1 MMESSATGVMLLV
14 VLAACHVPRGTV
26 RAEEA
31 DRLRPDHWVARCPD
45 ADRVLL
51 DAAGVEA
58 FNRRML
64 ARDRSLRDLAA
75 LPVALPAADVSALV
89 AGVSRM
95 PDGPFQHA
103 DGRAV
108 DAADR
113 ERWLAS
119 LALDSIPAD
128 VAPRFAIVTR
138 RAALR
143 RFPTA
148 QRVRRA
154 GGPHD
159 IDLFQE
165 SAFFPGTPTAAVH
178 ATADGRWTFVLG
190 ITYAAWI
197 ETAALAFAERDA
209 VLDFA
214 RRSSVV
220 VVAARAL
227 AAPIE
232 TATEAIA
239 LDMGTVLPEAGG
251 SAASEPTVTVP
262 VRSADGSLAVAPARI
277 EPADAIRA
285 APLSASRRHVL
296 EQAFRFLGEPYG
308 WGHDHDAR
316 DCSGFVGEIYRS
328 LGLLLPRNTRDQA
341 TSPALDRT
349 AVAADWPRDRRLAE
363 IGRLRAGDLVYAPR
377 HVMMIVG
384 HDESGPWV
392 IHDTHAGRLAGAA
405 DPPANGVVV
414 APLARI
420 LAEDGGLTIDTI
432 TTLVRV
438 LPRPA
443 GDRP

>member
-197 ETAALAFAERDA
+197 ETAALAFGRTAAE
-209 VLDFA
+209 
-214 RRSSVV
+214 
-220 VVAARAL
+220 VAADGVTPDLVAHRTF
-227 AAPIE
+227 PGNQPS
-232 TATEAIA
+232 T
-239 LDMGTVLPEAGG
+239 TVLLDELTPFRLGQL
-251 SAASEPTVTVP
+251 
-262 VRSADGSLAVAPARI
+262 LAHH
-277 EPADAIRA
+277 E
-285 APLSASRRHVL
+285 H
-296 EQAFRFLGEPYG
+296 
-308 WGHDHDAR
+308 
-316 DCSGFVGEIYRS
+316 
-328 LGLLLPRNTRDQA
+328 
-341 TSPALDRT
+341 RT
-349 AVAADWPRDRRLAE
+349 AVTGYLLGIDSFDQWGVELGKVLAARLVDDVRPDATVDPARHDASTAALLDRIRRL
-363 IGRLRAGDLVYAPR
+363 R
-377 HVMMIVG
+377 
-384 HDESGPWV
+384 S
-392 IHDTHAGRLAGAA
+392 
-405 DPPANGVVV
+405 
-414 APLARI
+414 
-420 LAEDGGLTIDTI
+420 
-432 TTLVRV
+432 
-438 LPRPA
+438 
-443 GDRP
+443 